1 VPSITPLRGDAI
13 ESYLSVHAALKKL
26 EWAAVLGHVA
36 NGVKTDGE
44 EEEGDFEEEEDDEEE
59 EVGQL
64 EKNASA
70 SNVTEKRKQGK
81 KKWSEELGESLNSIR
96 NCTVFACGA
105 STSTEFS
112 YGNKVEDYKSLHR
125 LLISD
130 MASNKV
136 VLGLNLNEL
145 LDPTKLLPYCVPA
158 AFGDLKSQTTVLD
171 PTVRTAMEMVAS
183 NHRDASVAKHTV
195 KFVACYSGKERV
207 KTNCHCHIGMYSR
220 CNCPPVY
227 SEFSNREVTEE
238 APVLY
243 GIYSSIREKMILS
256 DFSIMPYKLNVYGP
270 GGFFKPCGYS
280 EC

>member
-1 VPSITPLRGDAI
+1 VSSITPLRGDAI

-26 EWAAVLGHVA
+26 EWAAVIGHVA

-70 SNVTEKRKQGK
+70 SNVTKKRKQGK
-81 KKWSEELGESLNSIR
+81 KKWSEQLGESLNSIR

-136 VLGLNLNEL
+136 VLGLNLNERWIQ
-145 LDPTKLLPYCVPA
+145 P
-158 AFGDLKSQTTVLD
+158 
-171 PTVRTAMEMVAS
+171 
-183 NHRDASVAKHTV
+183 
-195 KFVACYSGKERV
+195 
-207 KTNCHCHIGMYSR
+207 NCCLIAYLQHL
-220 CNCPPVY
+220 
-227 SEFSNREVTEE
+227 ET
-238 APVLY
+238 
-243 GIYSSIREKMILS
+243 
-256 DFSIMPYKLNVYGP
+256 
-270 GGFFKPCGYS
+270 
-280 EC
+280 